1 MINKLKKILIIFLVF
16 IISQNY
22 IYAKEDEYFNK
33 LDGYVNEIEK
43 HLENNSVENL
53 DLNLIKNDL
62 IKGNGINKKHV
73 FTSISLNIV
82 KEIRNCIKGYSVV
95 FIIIL
100 FVNLI
105 NALNDFN
112 NQSIKKISS
121 IVILLVVSQNILTG
135 YIDILNTFKKTVEM
149 FNVIMQI
156 SIPFITT
163 LSALSLNVS
172 SVKIT
177 MPSLLFMSQLSM
189 IIANKIISPLSTL
202 SIVIGTVTYIN
213 SQNMLKNFSKF
224 LNKFAFT
231 SLAAIFSIFLCI
243 LSLEGNISGSLDTL
257 AGKTARVATN
267 TIPVVGK
274 FVAESLG
281 AVVASCNLIKQVA
294 GTITLI
300 VMIIFLITPLI
311 KILISILVLSF
322 FESIVSQIEGDFKVS
337 SLFAKFKDAY
347 TLLASVLVLTF
358 TLLTIS
364 TGIMIKMSVNI

>member
-1 MINKLKKILIIFLVF
+1 MYKKIFIMIILVILLF
-16 IISQNY
+16 QPKS
-22 IYAKEDEYFNK
+22 IYAKEEDITKK
-33 LDGYVNEIEK
+33 LDLFVNEIDK
-43 HLENNSVENL
+43 HLKENEVENI
-53 DLNLIKNDL
+53 DLYTLKEDL
-62 IKGNGINKKHV
+62 LKGKGLNKK
-73 FTSISLNIV
+73 SILDSLSFNIV
-82 KEIRNCIKGYSVV
+82 KEIRNVVKGYAVV
-95 FIIIL
+95 FIIII

-112 NQSIKKISS
+112 NESIKKISS
-121 IVILLVVSQNILTG
+121 IVILVVISQNILTN

-172 SVKIT
+172 SAKIT
-177 MPSLLFMSQLSM
+177 MPSLLFMSQISM
-189 IIANKIISPLSTL
+189 QIANKIICPLSTL

-231 SLAAIFSIFLCI
+231 SLSAIFSIFLCI
-243 LSLEGNISGSLDTL
+243 LSLEGNISGSLDTI

-281 AVVASCNLIKQVA
+281 AIVASCNLIKQVA
-294 GTITLI
+294 GTLSLL
-300 VMIIFLITPLI
+300 VMVIFLISPLI
-311 KILISILVLSF
+311 KILISIFVLSF
-322 FESIVSQIEGDFKVS
+322 FESIISQIESDFKVS
-337 SLFAKFKDAY
+337 ELFTKFKDAY